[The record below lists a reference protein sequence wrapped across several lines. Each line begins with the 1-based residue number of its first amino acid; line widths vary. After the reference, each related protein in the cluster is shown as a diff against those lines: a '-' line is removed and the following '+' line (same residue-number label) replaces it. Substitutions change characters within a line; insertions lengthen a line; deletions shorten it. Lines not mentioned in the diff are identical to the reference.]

1 MKGKTPAR
9 FEEPTA
15 RQVEILEAVLNLPL
29 QGEQASIDAIARR
42 FGINRNAARNHL
54 LALEKK
60 GYLEDQI
67 ETVQVRSGN
76 WRLTKRARALVER

>member
-9 FEEPTA
+9 FEEPTE
-15 RQVEILEAVLNLPL
+15 RQREIIRAVLELPL
-29 QGEQASIDAIARR
+29 EGEQASIDAIARR

-76 WRLTKRARALVER
+76 WRLTKRARALVGG